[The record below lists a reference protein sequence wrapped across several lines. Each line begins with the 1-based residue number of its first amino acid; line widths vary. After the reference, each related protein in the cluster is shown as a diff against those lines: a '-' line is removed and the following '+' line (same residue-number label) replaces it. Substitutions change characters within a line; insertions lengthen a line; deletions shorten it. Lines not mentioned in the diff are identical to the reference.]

1 MKRVIIVLLAV
12 AVTFAALPA
21 WAQSDDEK
29 LVEKVFKLEQALKR
43 VEALVKDL
51 SFQVQKAEGLG
62 NIVKEISFEMKQA
75 ESMLRDLQGLEKKL
89 SAEITPR
96 IGNLETSVAGL
107 AHHTKERFDLLSSRV
122 FQNEGIVDQLN
133 VRLKGME
140 DRVRTLL
147 DLSDRVRTIEE
158 RVTILEKAIKMPVDP
173 KAADELTM
181 RLNELRDRVK
191 AMGEVMSGLTNKV
204 IRTEEGVAALQ
215 AKMEE
220 QSTAMV
226 QQGEQLKKIQDES
239 AALKKRLLQAE
250 NQIQTN
256 MLIGALGAA
265 VGAFALLK
273 AFGVF

>member
-1 MKRVIIVLLAV
+1 MKRLIIVLLAV
-12 AVTFAALPA
+12 AVTSALPV

-29 LVEKVFKLEQALKR
+29 LAEKVFKLEQAFKR

-75 ESMLRDLQGLEKKL
+75 EAMLRDLQHLEKKL
-89 SAEITPR
+89 STEITPR

-107 AHHTKERFDLLSSRV
+107 AHHTKERFDMLSSRI
-122 FQNEGIVDQLN
+122 FQSEGLLDQLN
-133 VRLKGME
+133 VRLKGTE

-147 DLSDRVRTIEE
+147 DFSDRVKTIEE
-158 RVTILEKAIKMPVDP
+158 RVGILEKAIKMPVDP

-181 RLNELRDRVK
+181 RTNELRERVK
-191 AMGEVMSGLTNKV
+191 ALGDVLSGLTNKV
-204 IRTEEGVAALQ
+204 LRTEEGLAALQ
-215 AKMEE
+215 TMLEE
-220 QSTAMV
+220 QAAAMV
-226 QQGEQLKKIQDES
+226 QQGEQLKKVQDES
-239 AALKKRLLQAE
+239 TALKKRLLQAE

-256 MLIGALGAA
+256 MIVGALGAA
-265 VGAFALLK
+265 LGAFALLK